1 MKRWNRLLQ
10 RIQVKYG
17 SLSEQQLLKINY
29 WLLAIYL
36 VLCGVA
42 YIRRRHSHSAM
53 LQVVPELIITLLA
66 FGLLRIIRWRKTT
79 PKSRFKF
86 VTEDYSPEEQLVM
99 VAIVFIENFP
109 ISAMLEMVSN
119 ILIVLIGIRK
129 FFQYKLDRLSAYRT
143 LNIILVFETVMVSWI
158 VLFGG

>member
-10 RIQVKYG
+10 RIQVKYS

-86 VTEDYSPEEQLVM
+86 ATEDYSPEEQLVFVM
-99 VAIVFIENFP
+99 IVFLENFP
-109 ISAMLEMVSN
+109 IPVVMEVIGN
-119 ILIVLIGIRK
+119 ILFILIRDCLKTKNSGI
-129 FFQYKLDRLSAYRT
+129 
-143 LNIILVFETVMVSWI
+143 I
-158 VLFGG
+158 

>member
-42 YIRRRHSHSAM
+42 YIRLLHSRSAV
-53 LQVVPELIITLLA
+53 LQVVPELIITLMA

-86 VTEDYSPEEQLVM
+86 ATEDYSPEEQLVFVM
-99 VAIVFIENFP
+99 IVFLENFP
-109 ISAMLEMVSN
+109 TPVVMEVIGN
-119 ILIVLIGIRK
+119 ILFILISIRK

>member
-42 YIRRRHSHSAM
+42 
-53 LQVVPELIITLLA
+53 T
-66 FGLLRIIRWRKTT
+66 FGDVIPT
-79 PKSRFKF
+79 
-86 VTEDYSPEEQLVM
+86 
-99 VAIVFIENFP
+99 
-109 ISAMLEMVSN
+109 
-119 ILIVLIGIRK
+119 VLCS
-129 FFQYKLDRLSAYRT
+129 KLCR
-143 LNIILVFETVMVSWI
+143 N
-158 VLFGG
+158 